1 MSSRRGK
8 PPGHFFCR
16 RRRPTTGRDGPCFYP
31 PPQPGTG
38 SAAPRSVKPCPY
50 AAAPGPLGPPAVSG
64 AKRPAG
70 GAAPVAVVPA
80 RPQRWRAGTKKVCGR
95 SGAGRAGTGPA
106 RPPPPHRSG
115 PALSGPGPG
124 APAAVGVGWWLAAGR
139 PARGRPASGLV
150 AGRLCAGGRSPPAG
164 ALCRGGG
171 GPVAG
176 CGRLG
181 VGWAALPAP
190 VPRLR
195 LIRPPPAGA
204 PPAARRRGGGGP
216 LSGARP
222 WSSLGWPR
230 PPLGGPVAPRPRTL
244 PNARARRHDAARATG
259 VGVLPPA
266 GGAPLRAAARRPPM
280 RGGWDLD
287 SAACGRRGTST
298 GRKGVCGK
306 PGKGVLHDDD
316 PHFSEL
322 FEVLKNVTA
331 SRKDFF
337 DSLTQQGPAF
347 SAGPCWVIKEGSLP
361 AVPEEVEGKES
372 GFTPEW
378 PGRRRT
384 RRRWHGRTSPA
395 APAR

>member
-1 MSSRRGK
+1 MRPPRGPSARPLSRAQSALRAG
-8 PPGHFFCR
+8 
-16 RRRPTTGRDGPCFYP
+16 P
-31 PPQPGTG
+31 PPW
-38 SAAPRSVKPCPY
+38 RW
-50 AAAPGPLGPPAVSG
+50 
-64 AKRPAG
+64 
-70 GAAPVAVVPA
+70 PA
-80 RPQRWRAGTKKVCGR
+80 RPQRWRAGPLR
-95 SGAGRAGTGPA
+95 Y
-106 RPPPPHRSG
+106 
-115 PALSGPGPG
+115 
-124 APAAVGVGWWLAAGR
+124 AAGR
-139 PARGRPASGLV
+139 VQAGPVLARPGRPRPIAAARPCPAPARAPSPPLV
-150 AGRLCAGGRSPPAG
+150 WAGGWRRGARPVVGLRPVSLLAAWVRGAAAPPPGRSAVG
-164 ALCRGGG
+164 AVARSLAAAAWAWGWRPCLRPCR
-171 GPVAG
+171 
-176 CGRLG
+176 
-181 VGWAALPAP
+181 
-190 VPRLR
+190 RLR

-222 WSSLGWPR
+222 WFSLGWPR
-230 PPLGGPVAPRPRTL
+230 PPLGGPKAPRPRTL

-259 VGVLPPA
+259 VWCPPA
-266 GGAPLRAAARRPPM
+266 GCGPPPPHE
-280 RGGWDLD
+280 GGWGLD

>member
-1 MSSRRGK
+1 MSSRGES
-8 PPGHFFCR
+8 PPAIFFAA
-16 RRRPTTGRDGPCFYP
+16 D
-31 PPQPGTG
+31 
-38 SAAPRSVKPCPY
+38 AAPRPGGT
-50 AAAPGPLGPPAVSG
+50 APASIRTSPHPVPDRKHPAPSDRV
-64 AKRPAG
+64 RM
-70 GAAPVAVVPA
+70 
-80 RPQRWRAGTKKVCGR
+80 
-95 SGAGRAGTGPA
+95 

-124 APAAVGVGWWLAAGR
+124 ALAAVGVGWWLAAGR
-139 PARGRPASGLV
+139 PACGRPASGLV
-150 AGRLCAGGRSPPAG
+150 AGRLGAGGRSPPAG

-181 VGWAALPAP
+181 VGLAALPAP

-195 LIRPPPAGA
+195 LIRPPPAGPPQRPGGGVGAA
-204 PPAARRRGGGGP
+204 PCLGPARGSLWAGPGRRSGGQRPPGPAPFPTPGRGGTMPPGRRGF
-216 LSGARP
+216 
-222 WSSLGWPR
+222 
-230 PPLGGPVAPRPRTL
+230 
-244 PNARARRHDAARATG
+244 
-259 VGVLPPA
+259 GVLPPA

-280 RGGWDLD
+280 RGGWGLD